1 MQNLI
6 LKKYNTLIDENK
18 IEEQTRVAR
27 AALDL
32 AKRVL
37 GDGKIIPLAILEN
50 LIPNHIVGRNS
61 RHVTIAISGF

>member
-1 MQNLI
+1 MI
-6 LKKYNTLIDENK
+6 LNKYNTLIDENK

-27 AALDL
+27 GALDL

-37 GDGKIIPLAILEN
+37 GDGKIIPLAILES
-50 LIPNHIVGRNS
+50 LIPNQIVGRES